1 MAGAGPIGR
10 AAVVYLAAGGVER
23 IGVVG
28 ADSEQ
33 LAAAALGV
41 LVESYPVELDERNA
55 AAIVEGHG
63 VVVACDRSCAS
74 ANAACCALR
83 LPLVA
88 GGLDERGG
96 WAMSARPGESACWRC
111 AFLADP
117 AAVDQPAAV
126 AGVVGSLQALEALK
140 LLSGDGEPLL
150 DRMLRLDASRS
161 EWAQTALQR
170 RPDCPACATIPG

>member
-33 LAAAALGV
+33 LAGAALGV
-41 LVESYPVELDERNA
+41 LVESYPVELDDRNA
-55 AAIVEGHG
+55 EAIAEGHD
-63 VVVACDRSCAS
+63 VVVACERACAA

-88 GGLDERGG
+88 GGLDGRGG
-96 WAMSARPGESACWRC
+96 WALSARPGQSACWRC
-111 AFLADP
+111 AFPADP
-117 AAVDQPAAV
+117 DGADQPAAV
-126 AGVVGSLQALEALK
+126 AGVIGSLQALEALK
-140 LLSGDGEPLL
+140 LLSGEGEPLL
-150 DRMLRLDASRS
+150 DRLLRLDASRS
-161 EWAQTALQR
+161 EWTPEPVRR